1 MALFKKI
8 LKKEKSEVVSSGNPN
23 ARIKILGSGCPK
35 CLTLE
40 KNAKIA
46 VENLKL
52 DDEVTHITDMKTI
65 VSYSVMS
72 TPALVIDEK
81 VVSSGK
87 VLSPKDIESYL

>member
-1 MALFKKI
+1 MALFKKR
-8 LKKEKSEVVSSGNPN
+8 LKQEKIEVQSNSNPN

-46 VENLKL
+46 VENLNLK
-52 DDEVTHITDMKTI
+52 DEVTHITDMQTI
-65 VSYSVMS
+65 VGYSVMS

-87 VLSPKDIESYL
+87 VLSPKAIESYL